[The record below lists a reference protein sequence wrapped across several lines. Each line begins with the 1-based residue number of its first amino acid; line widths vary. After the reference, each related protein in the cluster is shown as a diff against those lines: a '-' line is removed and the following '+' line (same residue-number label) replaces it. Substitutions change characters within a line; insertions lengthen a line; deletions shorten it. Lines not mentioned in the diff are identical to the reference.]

1 MSDER
6 IPVDA
11 ARWGEWVRTGA
22 DYWNMVSRSFV
33 VFRRNSQELT
43 RILDRPRADIGF
55 SLKLSSDHSTD
66 TTEFWDEVDQRLH
79 NELASAV
86 SLVDHTRRLLTHFE
100 PDVPD
105 VVASYRERNAGV
117 MALNETRF
125 LRDLRNY
132 LLHYGVAPIIQSIS
146 FRQTE
151 EVTEWNHNIKLKAS
165 RLLEW
170 REWNR
175 QSREYLVS
183 FGDSDGPALR
193 DDVVVYVSAMQE
205 LFSWLFSQRVP
216 INTDPRVRK
225 RFRVQSD

>member
-1 MSDER
+1 MKWISVCTTSWHPPSVLSITQDVFSR
-6 IPVDA
+6 ILNPMFLTWSPVIASETRALWLSTRLDFSEICA
-11 ARWGEWVRTGA
+11 TTCSTT
-22 DYWNMVSRSFV
+22 VSHRSF
-33 VFRRNSQELT
+33 SQ
-43 RILDRPRADIGF
+43 
-55 SLKLSSDHSTD
+55 
-66 TTEFWDEVDQRLH
+66 
-79 NELASAV
+79 
-86 SLVDHTRRLLTHFE
+86 
-100 PDVPD
+100 
-105 VVASYRERNAGV
+105 YRFA
-117 MALNETRF
+117 
-125 LRDLRNY
+125 
-132 LLHYGVAPIIQSIS
+132 
-146 FRQTE
+146 QTE